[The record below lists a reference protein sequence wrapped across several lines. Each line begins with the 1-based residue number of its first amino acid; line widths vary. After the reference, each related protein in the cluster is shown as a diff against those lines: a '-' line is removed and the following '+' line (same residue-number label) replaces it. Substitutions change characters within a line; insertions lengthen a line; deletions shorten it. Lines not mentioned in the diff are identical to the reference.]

1 MMDRETSLRLYQELA
16 DRFDKLHNAGKRDL
30 FLVLAAEAALSL
42 GLAEVAERLLHKL
55 LAVSPHN
62 LLKPYSSLAEA
73 LRSPDVQFYV
83 EDLKRQFPPEKAEQ
97 VLQELEDRAAVA
109 MGDVYAVRDEAPRR
123 LDAPRPEVP
132 RPMSMNPSPALPK
145 IVPARPPVSPYSY
158 ARPPESAPA
167 DNEDSAGSW
176 FAWLLF
182 FMMVGAAIA
191 LAWYAFVGPM
201 L

>member
-1 MMDRETSLRLYQELA
+1 MDRETSLRLYQELA
-16 DRFDKLHNAGKRDL
+16 DRFDRLRDAGKRDL

-42 GLAEVAERLLHKL
+42 GLAEVAERMLHKL

-83 EDLKRQFPPEKAEQ
+83 EDLKRQFPPEKAERL
-97 VLQELEDRAAVA
+97 LQELEDKTEGS
-109 MGDVYAVRDEAPRR
+109 GDVYTVREEP
-123 LDAPRPEVP
+123 PRPVSVKP
-132 RPMSMNPSPALPK
+132 TAAMPK
-145 IVPARPPVSPYSY
+145 IMPARPPVSPYSY
-158 ARPPESAPA
+158 APSATPTPPTAET
-167 DNEDSAGSW
+167 EDSDGSW
-176 FAWLLF
+176 FTWLLF
-182 FMMVGAAIA
+182 LVIAGAAIA